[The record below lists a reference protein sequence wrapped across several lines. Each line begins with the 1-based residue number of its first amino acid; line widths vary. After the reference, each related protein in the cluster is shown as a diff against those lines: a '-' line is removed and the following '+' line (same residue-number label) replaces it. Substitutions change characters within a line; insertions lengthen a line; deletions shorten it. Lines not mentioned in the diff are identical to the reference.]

1 MGNSFNNM
9 KKKIV
14 ILGSTGSIGS
24 TTVQIVKN
32 NLKDFN
38 AIAISTNRNV
48 KKIYK
53 QAKEIKVKNVIISDL
68 KSYLSYKDKFKK
80 KKIKVFNNHF
90 EFKKYLKLKIDYTMC
105 AISGLEG
112 LEPTLDAIKYS
123 KTVGIANKESII
135 CAWNLIE
142 KELNKNKTRF
152 IPIDSEH
159 FSIWSLIKNEN
170 KKNIEQIILTGSG
183 GPFLNKSIKS
193 IKLAKASKAV
203 KHPNW
208 SMGKKISIDSATMM
222 NKVFEVIEAQ
232 KIFNIDKNKFRILI
246 HPKSYIHAIVKFKTG
261 IIKFLAHD
269 TNMKIPIFNS
279 IYLNKENK
287 IDSNKINLPIL
298 NNLNLAKPNLKKF
311 PSINFIKYIRNNNTL
326 FETVLIT
333 ANDELVKLYLE
344 DKVNFID
351 IYTFTKKIIQLS
363 NFKKYMNKTPKN
375 SNEIINL
382 AKKVRSRTKQLCN
395 K

>member
-1 MGNSFNNM
+1 M

-24 TTVQIVKN
+24 TTVKIIKN
-32 NLKDFN
+32 NLNDFDV
-38 AIAISTNRNV
+38 IALSTNKNV
-48 KKIYK
+48 NKLYE
-53 QAKEIKVKNVIISDL
+53 QANQIKVKNVIINDE
-68 KSYLSYKDKFKK
+68 KSYLKFKAKFKK
-80 KKIKVFNNHF
+80 KKIRIFKNHI
-90 EFKKYLKLKIDYTMC
+90 EFKKTLKKKVDYTMC
-105 AISGLEG
+105 SISGLDG
-112 LEPTLDAIKYS
+112 LIPTLDAIKYS
-123 KTVGIANKESII
+123 KTVGIANKETII

-142 KELNKNKTRF
+142 KELNKNKTFF

-170 KKNIEQIILTGSG
+170 KNNIEQIFLTGSG
-183 GPFLNKSIKS
+183 GPFLNKPIKK
-193 IKLAKASKAV
+193 INYAKASKAI

-208 SMGKKISIDSATMM
+208 SMGKKISVDSATMM

-232 KIFNIDKNKFRILI
+232 KIFNIDKKKFRILI

-269 TNMKIPIFNS
+269 TNMSIPIFNS
-279 IYLNKENK
+279 IYTNGENQLNSK
-287 IDSNKINLPIL
+287 KINLSVL
-298 NNLNLAKPNLKKF
+298 NNLNLAPPNLKKF
-311 PSINFIKYIRNNNTL
+311 PSMNFIKYIKNNNTL

-351 IYTFTKKIIQLS
+351 IYTLTKKIIQLS
-363 NFKKYMNKTPKN
+363 HFKKYLNKTPKN
-375 SNEIINL
+375 SYEIINL
-382 AKKVRSRTKQLCN
+382 AKKVRFKTNQLCN

>member
-1 MGNSFNNM
+1 M

-24 TTVQIVKN
+24 TTVKIIKN
-32 NLKDFN
+32 NLKDFDV
-38 AIAISTNRNV
+38 IAISTNKNI
-48 KKIYK
+48 KKIYQ
-53 QAKEIKVKNVIISDL
+53 QANQIKVKNIIINDEQ
-68 KSYLSYKDKFKK
+68 SYLKFKEK
-80 KKIKVFNNHF
+80 FNKTKIKVFKNHSD
-90 EFKKYLKLKIDYTMC
+90 FKKYLKIKIDYTMC
-105 AISGLEG
+105 SISGLDG
-112 LEPTLDAIKYS
+112 LKPTLDAINYS
-123 KTVGIANKESII
+123 KTVGIANKETII
-135 CAWNLIE
+135 CAWNLIK
-142 KELNKNKTRF
+142 KELIKNKTKF

-170 KKNIEQIILTGSG
+170 KKNIEKIYLTGSG
-183 GPFLNKSIKS
+183 GPFLNKSIRK
-193 IKLAKASKAV
+193 INYAKANKAL

-232 KIFNIDKNKFRILI
+232 KIFNIDKNKFQILI

-279 IYLNKENK
+279 IYLNKESK
-287 IDSNKINLPIL
+287 IHSNKINLHVL
-298 NNLNLAKPNLKKF
+298 NDLNLASPNLKKF
-311 PSINFIKYIRNNNTL
+311 KSINFIKYIKNSNTF
-326 FETVLIT
+326 FETILIT

-344 DKVNFID
+344 NKVNFVD
-351 IYTFTKKIIQLS
+351 IYKLTKKIIQLS
-363 NFKKYMNKTPKN
+363 SFKKYLNKTPKN
-375 SNEIINL
+375 SNDIINL
-382 AKKVRSRTKQLCN
+382 AKKVRSKTNQLCN

>member
-1 MGNSFNNM
+1 MGNYFSNM

-24 TTVQIVKN
+24 TTVQIIKN
-32 NLKDFN
+32 NLKNFN
-38 AIAISTNRNV
+38 VIAISTNRNV

-112 LEPTLDAIKYS
+112 LEPALDAIKYS

-142 KELNKNKTRF
+142 KELNKNKTKF

-159 FSIWSLIKNEN
+159 FSIWSLIKSEN
-170 KKNIEQIILTGSG
+170 KANIEQIILTGSG
-183 GPFLNKSIKS
+183 GPFLKKSIKS
-193 IKLAKASKAV
+193 IKFVKASEAV

-208 SMGKKISIDSATMM
+208 KMGKKISIDSATMM
-222 NKVFEVIEAQ
+222 NKVFELIEAQ
-232 KIFNIDKNKFRILI
+232 KIFNIDKNIFRILI

-279 IYLNKENK
+279 IYLDTENN
-287 IDSNKINLPIL
+287 IDSKKINLPIL
-298 NNLNLAKPNLKKF
+298 NNLNFAKPDLKKF
-311 PSINFIKYIRNNNTL
+311 PSINFIKNVKNKNTF
-326 FETVLIT
+326 FETILIT
-333 ANDELVKLYLE
+333 ANDEIVKLYLE
-344 DKVNFID
+344 EKVHFVD
-351 IYTFTKKIIQLS
+351 IYRLTKKIIKL
-363 NFKKYMNKTPKN
+363 NYFKKYLNKCPKN

-382 AKKVRSRTKQLCN
+382 AKKVRFKTKQLCN